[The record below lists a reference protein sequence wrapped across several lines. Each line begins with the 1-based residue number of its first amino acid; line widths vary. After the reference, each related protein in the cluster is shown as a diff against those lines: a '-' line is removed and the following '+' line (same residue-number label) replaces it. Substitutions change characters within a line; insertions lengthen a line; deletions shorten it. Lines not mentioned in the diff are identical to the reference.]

1 MELPTDMHEFCLSF
15 EGYKGDHEQRRL
27 KVLGRFLGLIGYDR
41 APSGPIKTN
50 LSSQDEVG
58 ELTRRR
64 YLVRKGDWDPQPI
77 YEVLPSA
84 GDNGATILAL
94 HGHGND
100 PFSGIYDYVY
110 GLARRGY
117 RVVMPILFGTM
128 ERETKGLKPDWR
140 DICREWSIEADVLGI
155 SLLGARLHDAR
166 LAYDLCKSLEGVDP
180 DRIGCA
186 GLSMGGE
193 LSLYLAAVEPGIRA
207 CVSAGFLS
215 SFQSLLL
222 RKRNC
227 QCYSIRGW
235 PAYFDMPDIAACIAP
250 RPLQIQ
256 KVQDDGCFEAPDVE
270 SAFEHLQSVYDRLGA
285 ARVCE
290 YRTSPGGHILNQD
303 LADAWFRK
311 HLA

>member
-1 MELPTDMHEFCLSF
+1 MHELSLSF
-15 EGYKGDHEQRRL
+15 RGHQGDHRQRRTE
-27 KVLGRFLGLIGYDR
+27 VLAKLLELIGYGR
-41 APSGPIKTN
+41 VPSGAVTAD
-50 LSSQDEVG
+50 LSSEEVVSG
-58 ELTRRR
+58 LRRRR
-64 YLVRKGDWDPQPI
+64 YLVTKGSWDPQPI
-77 YEVLPSA
+77 YEVLPPH
-84 GDNGATILAL
+84 GHNGATIVAL

-155 SLLGARLHDAR
+155 SLLGARLFDAR
-166 LAYDLCKSLEGVDP
+166 LAYDLCLRLEGVDP
-180 DRIGCA
+180 GRIGCA

-215 SFQSLLL
+215 TFQSLLL

-227 QCYSIRGW
+227 QCYSIRDW
-235 PAYFDMPDIAACIAP
+235 PRYFDMPDVAACIAP

-256 KVQDDGCFEAPDVE
+256 KGQDDGCFEASDVE
-270 SAFEHLQSVYDRLGA
+270 NAFKHLQSVYERLGVTRA
-285 ARVCE
+285 CE
-290 YRTSPGGHILNQD
+290 YRTYPGGHILNQD
-303 LADAWFRK
+303 SADEWFSK

>member
-1 MELPTDMHEFCLSF
+1 MHESCLSF
-15 EGYKGDHEQRRL
+15 KGYGGDYRQRRSE
-27 KVLGRFLGLIGYDR
+27 VLAKFLELIAYDR
-41 APSGPIKTN
+41 TPSGRVTAK

-64 YLVRKGDWDPQPI
+64 YLVRKGDWDAQPI
-77 YEVLPSA
+77 YEVVPPA
-84 GDNGATILAL
+84 GGNGATIVTL

-110 GLARRGY
+110 GFARRGY

-140 DICREWSIEADVLGI
+140 NMCREWSIEADALGI
-155 SLLGARLHDAR
+155 SVLGARLHDAR
-166 LAYDLCKSLEGVDP
+166 LAYDLCKRLEGVDP
-180 DRIGCA
+180 GRIGCA

-215 SFQSLLL
+215 TFQSLLL
-222 RKRNC
+222 RMRNC
-227 QCYSIRGW
+227 QCYSIRDW
-235 PAYFDMPDIAACIAP
+235 PRYFDMPDIAACIAP

-256 KVQDDGCFEAPDVE
+256 KGQDDGCFEASDVE
-270 SAFEHLQSVYDRLGA
+270 QAFKHLQSVYERLGA
-285 ARVCE
+285 TPACE
-290 YRTSPGGHILNQD
+290 YRTYPGGHMLNQN
-303 LADAWFRK
+303 LADAWFGR